1 MATQQKQQ
9 RRYDSNPD
17 PVTGAPGS
25 HPVGT
30 GVGATGGGLAGAAIG
45 TALGG
50 PIGGL
55 AGAAIGAVAG
65 GLAGKGTAEAI
76 DPTGELNY
84 WRETYPNTSYYDPTF
99 SFDEFE
105 PAYRYGWD
113 SRIQYTDRRWE
124 EVESDLERDWTK
136 SRGKSRLTWDRA
148 KQATRDA
155 WNRITGDENSESEDE
170 IIVRDRRR

>member
-1 MATQQKQQ
+1 MAAQQKQKTGI
-9 RRYDSNPD
+9 DSNPD
-17 PVTGAPGS
+17 MVTGAPGS

-65 GLAGKGTAEAI
+65 GLVGKGTAEAF
-76 DPTGELNY
+76 DPSAELDY
-84 WRETYPNTSYYDPTF
+84 WREAYPSTSYYDPTYPF
-99 SFDEFE
+99 AEYE

-113 SRIQYTDRRWE
+113 SRSRLADRNWE
-124 EVESDLERDWTK
+124 DVEGDLEKDWTNA
-136 SRGKSRLTWDRA
+136 RGKSRLTWDRA
-148 KQATRDA
+148 KQAVRDS
-155 WNRITGDENSESEDE
+155 WNRVTGDEEDE
-170 IIVRDRRR
+170 ATARNRRR